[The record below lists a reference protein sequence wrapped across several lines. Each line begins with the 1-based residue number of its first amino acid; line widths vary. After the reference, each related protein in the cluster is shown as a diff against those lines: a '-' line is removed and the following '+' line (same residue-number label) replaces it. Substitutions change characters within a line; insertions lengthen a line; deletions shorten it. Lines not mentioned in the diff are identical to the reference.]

1 MSENKTDRNELYT
14 SSEKEE
20 YEKKRHSRLV
30 NTLLYICRIAG
41 FEVVERIVL
50 RDVKSGRVWH

>member
-1 MSENKTDRNELYT
+1 MSENKINKNDLYT
-14 SSEKEE
+14 PSEKEE

-30 NTLLYICRIAG
+30 NTLLYICRVAG